1 MKDFGII
8 VAYYRKDYN
17 FAKGCCASIR
27 YFLGNI
33 PICLI
38 VDGTFSVRELEK
50 TYGVCALYRDNVTN
64 HVLRERS
71 FGLGLP
77 KMVSFWESPWENFL
91 YLDADTVVWGD
102 FLNLQSANFNDFDL
116 ILDKTDYYSEE
127 NTCRWMFDT
136 KRINKYFPEFRWQN
150 RLYACTGVFFGKRG
164 IFDLEEYVKLLDL
177 QASEPTLFFRG
188 EQGFFNF
195 MIFRA
200 ADEGRIRLGQ
210 EHMQLV
216 VSDFSQDELKKR
228 LPMDETGPICGKDW
242 ATVVHYAGPKP
253 TVYNSEIYAEP
264 MQFFRRKFLRDA
276 RGSAGL
282 TAKISLMIEDFPLY
296 PKRKLLRSIFT
307 MK

>member
-102 FLNLQSANFNDFDL
+102 FLS
-116 ILDKTDYYSEE
+116 
-127 NTCRWMFDT
+127 
-136 KRINKYFPEFRWQN
+136 
-150 RLYACTGVFFGKRG
+150 
-164 IFDLEEYVKLLDL
+164 
-177 QASEPTLFFRG
+177 TLR
-188 EQGFFNF
+188 
-195 MIFRA
+195 
-200 ADEGRIRLGQ
+200 
-210 EHMQLV
+210 
-216 VSDFSQDELKKR
+216 
-228 LPMDETGPICGKDW
+228 
-242 ATVVHYAGPKP
+242 
-253 TVYNSEIYAEP
+253 
-264 MQFFRRKFLRDA
+264 
-276 RGSAGL
+276 
-282 TAKISLMIEDFPLY
+282 
-296 PKRKLLRSIFT
+296 
-307 MK
+307 